1 MARLGQ
7 RSALRIAGA
16 WVVAACTLG
25 GLAAA
30 GVVLYPILREL
41 PAVEQLRGYQ
51 PPGVTRI
58 LAADGTLI
66 GELWEERRIPV
77 PLGRVPAHVRQAF
90 LAAEDL
96 GFYEHFGI
104 DVRGVARAAWVNF
117 QQGGVTQGGSTIT
130 QQLVKALLLGPERS
144 WTRKTKEL
152 VLALHLEHLLTKD
165 EILGLYLNQI
175 YFGRGAYG
183 IQAAAQ
189 AYFDTDVEQLTP
201 AQAALLAAMPR
212 APTHYD
218 PDRRP
223 KRARGRQEWVLA
235 RMHAAG
241 FLSTADWIAAV
252 DEPQRL
258 APRRTPPAVLEA
270 PWYVEQVRRVLEDQY
285 GNAARTLGLTVWTAL
300 DLGMQREAEAALREG
315 LDVVDR
321 RQPHRRGRKKR
332 GAEVADDP
340 SVEGA
345 LVAMIPGT
353 GEVTAL
359 VGGYD
364 PTRSQW
370 NRATQ
375 ARRQPGSAFKP
386 LIYAAALE
394 HGYTATS
401 RVLDGP
407 ITFGRGRGAW
417 SPQNYGGRYF
427 GKVNLRE
434 ALARSL
440 NTVSVRLLDD
450 IGLDDA
456 LATFTRFGI
465 PGTLP
470 KNLSI
475 ALGTHEVTLLDLV
488 AAYGVFPNLGE
499 RVDPVFVTEVRN
511 HAGVRV
517 PFPGTLGE
525 RRTKVMDPG
534 PAYVM
539 TSLLESVV
547 TRGSGR
553 EAASLGRPA
562 AGKTGTTN
570 DAKDAWFVG
579 YTPELLAGVWVGY
592 DDARP
597 MGARETG
604 GRAATPIWT
613 DFMARALADKPVG
626 DFTVPQ
632 DVMFVNVEPWS
643 GLRAATGTSAKLEP
657 FVQGTEPTEFAKV
670 RVKKP
675 EPEPEGEPLVPP
687 LVAPQYVE
695 AHAPDVAPPPP
706 VP

>member
-7 RSALRIAGA
+7 RSALRIAGT
-16 WVVAACTLG
+16 WVVAACTIG

-30 GVVLYPILREL
+30 GALLSPTLQAL
-41 PAVEQLRGYQ
+41 PEVEQLREYH

-58 LAADGTLI
+58 LAADGTLV
-66 GELWEERRIPV
+66 GELWEERRLPV
-77 PLGRVPAHVRQAF
+77 PLARVPLHVRQAF
-90 LAAEDL
+90 LAAEDV
-96 GFYEHFGI
+96 GFYGHWGI
-104 DVRGVARAAWVNF
+104 DVRGVARAAWVNL
-117 QQGGVTQGGSTIT
+117 QRGGVAQGGSTIT
-130 QQLVKALLLGPERS
+130 QQIVKALLLGPERS

-152 VLALHLEHLLTKD
+152 VLALHLEHVLGKD
-165 EILGLYLNQI
+165 EILALYLNQI

-183 IQAAAQ
+183 VQAAAE
-189 AYFDTDVEQLTP
+189 AFFAKDVADLT
-201 AQAALLAAMPR
+201 AAEAALLASLPR

-223 KRARGRQEWVLA
+223 KRARARQEWVLA
-235 RMHAAG
+235 RMHRAG
-241 FLSTADWIAAV
+241 FLSTVEWLAAREQPTV
-252 DEPQRL
+252 L
-258 APRRTPPAVLEA
+258 APRRTPPAVLAA
-270 PWYVEQVRRVLEDQY
+270 PWYVEHVRRVLEEHY
-285 GNAARTLGLTVWTAL
+285 GNAARQLGLTVWTAL
-300 DLGMQREAEAALREG
+300 DLGMQAKAEAALRDG
-315 LDVVDR
+315 LVVVDR
-321 RQPHRRGRKKR
+321 RQPHRRGRPR
-332 GAEVADDP
+332 AAEP
-340 SVEGA
+340 TIEGA
-345 LVAMIPGT
+345 LVAMVPGT

-359 VGGYD
+359 VGGWD
-364 PTRSQW
+364 PARSQW

-386 LIYAAALE
+386 LVYAAALE
-394 HGYTATS
+394 HGFTATS

-417 SPQNYGGRYF
+417 SPQNYGGRYY
-427 GKVNLRE
+427 GRVSLRE

-440 NTVSVRLLDD
+440 NTVSVRLLDG

-456 LATFTRFGI
+456 LATFVKFGI
-465 PGTLP
+465 PGPLP

-488 AAYGVFPNLGE
+488 AAYSVFPNLGE
-499 RVDPVFVTEVRN
+499 RVEPVFVTEVRN
-511 HAGVRV
+511 AAGERV

-525 RRTKVMDPG
+525 RRTKVMDPA

-570 DAKDAWFVG
+570 DAKDAWFIG
-579 YTPELLAGVWVGY
+579 YTAELLAGVWVGY

-613 DFMARALADKPVG
+613 DFMARALADVPIG

-632 DVMFVNVEPWS
+632 DVLFVNVEPWS
-643 GLRAATGTSAKLEP
+643 GLRATAGTPARLEP
-657 FVQGTEPTEFAKV
+657 FVQGTEPTEFARV
-670 RVKKP
+670 RIPKP
-675 EPEPEGEPLVPP
+675 EPEAEEPPVAT
-687 LVAPQYVE
+687 APQYVD
-695 AHAPDVAPPPP
+695 ATASAPPPP

>member
-1 MARLGQ
+1 VARLGQ

-16 WVVAACTLG
+16 WVVAACIVG
-25 GLAAA
+25 GLTAA
-30 GVVLYPILREL
+30 GAVLYPIVREL
-41 PAVEQLRGYQ
+41 PAVEQLREYQ
-51 PPGVTRI
+51 PPAVTRI

-77 PLGRVPAHVRQAF
+77 PLEKVPVHVRQAF

-96 GFYEHFGI
+96 NFYDHWGI

-117 QQGGVTQGGSTIT
+117 QRGGVAQGGSTIT

-183 IQAAAQ
+183 VQAAAE
-189 AYFDTDVEQLTP
+189 AYFAKDVGDLTP
-201 AQAALLAAMPR
+201 AEAALLASLPR

-218 PDRRP
+218 PDRHP
-223 KRARGRQEWVLA
+223 KRARARQEWVLA
-235 RMHAAG
+235 RMHRAG
-241 FLSTADWIAAV
+241 FLSPTAWRASL
-252 DEPQRL
+252 DEPPSVV
-258 APRRTPPAVLEA
+258 PRRTLPTVFEA
-270 PWYVEQVRRVLEDQY
+270 PWYVDQVRRVLEDHY
-285 GNAARTLGLTVWTAL
+285 GSAARRLGLTVWTAL
-300 DLGMQREAEAALREG
+300 DLDMQRKAEAALRDG
-315 LDVVDR
+315 LVVVDR
-321 RQPHRRGRKKR
+321 RQPHRRGRKR
-332 GAEVADDP
+332 GDDP
-340 SVEGA
+340 EIEGA
-345 LVAMIPGT
+345 LVAMVPGT

-364 PTRSQW
+364 PARSQW

-386 LIYAAALE
+386 LVYAAALE

-417 SPQNYGGRYF
+417 SPQNYGRRYY

-450 IGLDDA
+450 VGLEDA
-456 LATFTRFGI
+456 LAMFAKFGI
-465 PGTLP
+465 PGPLP

-475 ALGTHEVTLLDLV
+475 ALGTHEVTLLELV
-488 AAYGVFPNLGE
+488 AAYSVFPNLGE

-511 HAGVRV
+511 AAGERV

-534 PAYVM
+534 HAYVM
-539 TSLLESVV
+539 TSLLESVI

-553 EAASLGRPA
+553 EAAALGRPA

-570 DAKDAWFVG
+570 DARDAWFVG

-597 MGARETG
+597 MGSRETG

-613 DFMARALADKPVG
+613 DFMMRALGDRPIS

-632 DVMFVNVEPWS
+632 DVLFVNVEPWS
-643 GLRAATGTSAKLEP
+643 GLRAVAGTSASLEP
-657 FVQGTEPTEFAKV
+657 FVRGTEPTEFAKV
-670 RVKKP
+670 RVRKP
-675 EPEPEGEPLVPP
+675 EPEPEEPMMPP

-695 AHAPDVAPPPP
+695 AVQAPVAPPP